1 MAQFYAKGG
10 AVAGAPPA
18 AGVDALAAAAGS
30 APAALDSSASAARA
44 AYLQAYASG
53 MGWGQ
58 QPPGA
63 AATPAAA
70 QYAAQLAQAAQ
81 PFQGAYQPGVL
92 GNYQLGSILSA
103 SQQALAQLAQLTG
116 PAGAVAGAGAGQVG
130 EAAGGAK
137 AGGAGKAGGAAEA
150 AAAAA
155 AVAAAA
161 AAANAAA
168 PAAPAPGVKKEA
180 GRKKAGRQG
189 PKPLAPG
196 THAFKAAPG
205 STLAGA
211 AALFEATARAAGG
224 VAAAAALAKGSNGTI
239 ADEREL
245 KKQKRKQSNRES
257 ARRSRLRKQAECEDL
272 STRVANLEKL
282 NRSLSEELLQ
292 MKAKCKRLTGDNS
305 SLQQQLKGRG
315 AAAPG
320 QGGAEGTGPGKGKEN
335 GAAAGVNGTA
345 SGFNGVEHAAREN
358 GGSQAVAAA

>member
-58 QPPGA
+58 QPPGVA
-63 AATPAAA
+63 AAAAAAA

-81 PFQGAYQPGVL
+81 PFQGAYQPGAL

-116 PAGAVAGAGAGQVG
+116 PAGAAAGAGAGQVG

-150 AAAAA
+150 AV

-161 AAANAAA
+161 
-168 PAAPAPGVKKEA
+168 AAPAPGVKKEA

-224 VAAAAALAKGSNGTI
+224 VPAAAALAKGSNGTI

-305 SLQQQLKGRG
+305 SLQKQLKGGG
-315 AAAPG
+315 AVAPG

>member
-1 MAQFYAKGG
+1 MLSFRSEQTGAESFSVSYAER
-10 AVAGAPPA
+10 PP
-18 AGVDALAAAAGS
+18 
-30 APAALDSSASAARA
+30 
-44 AYLQAYASG
+44 
-53 MGWGQ
+53 
-58 QPPGA
+58 
-63 AATPAAA
+63 
-70 QYAAQLAQAAQ
+70 
-81 PFQGAYQPGVL
+81 
-92 GNYQLGSILSA
+92 
-103 SQQALAQLAQLTG
+103 
-116 PAGAVAGAGAGQVG
+116 
-130 EAAGGAK
+130 E
-137 AGGAGKAGGAAEA
+137 
-150 AAAAA
+150 
-155 AVAAAA
+155 
-161 AAANAAA
+161 
-168 PAAPAPGVKKEA
+168 
-180 GRKKAGRQG
+180 KAGRQG